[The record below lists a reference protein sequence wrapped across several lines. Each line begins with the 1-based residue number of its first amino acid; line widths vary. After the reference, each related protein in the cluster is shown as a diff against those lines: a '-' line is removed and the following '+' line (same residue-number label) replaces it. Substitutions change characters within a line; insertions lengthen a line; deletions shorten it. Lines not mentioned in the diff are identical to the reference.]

1 MNAHDWTDT
10 LTLFGIMVLAEN
22 KTRAQEIRSFKKA
35 VAALKDIADP
45 QITVT
50 ETMALDWYAA
60 SRDQIKTK
68 MSSPYHDE
76 TIAALLKNLR
86 PLPQRKALLMAFM
99 KIAMTSDAAPQTEH
113 KIIKQAC
120 DSWGLDLAS

>member
-22 KTRAQEIRSFKKA
+22 KTRTQEIRSFKQA

-50 ETMALDWYAA
+50 ETMALDWFA
-60 SRDQIKTK
+60 SNRDLIKTK

-76 TIAALLKNLR
+76 TVATLLKHLR
-86 PLPQRKALLMAFM
+86 PLPQRKALLFAFM
-99 KIAMTSDAAPQTEH
+99 KIAMTSDTQPQTEH